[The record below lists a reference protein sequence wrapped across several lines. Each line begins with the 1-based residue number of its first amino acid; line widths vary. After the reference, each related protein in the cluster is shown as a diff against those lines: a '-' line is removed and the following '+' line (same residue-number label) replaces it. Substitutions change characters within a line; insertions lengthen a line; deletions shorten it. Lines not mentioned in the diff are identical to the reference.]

1 MRYDVGMPNVS
12 RASIAHVLERA
23 AKTITDAAGTDGRAS
38 RADVTK
44 KLKELT
50 GTEKTL
56 VDTFFRFMDHLDA
69 RAGAAVTKSDI
80 TKALAEAKEKL
91 VNAYDV
97 DRNGL
102 SPEERAKMGQVGQLA
117 ATIAETFR
125 TPTYAA
131 REAVEVLVTPK
142 WNAAALPSI
151 DPSELSS
158 SAKKSFDA
166 KTKQAERMDGLIDAP
181 VARKLTAGGEKFT
194 VVAQF
199 THDSFNIELYN
210 SNGRRVSHGSG
221 WGTPDQP
228 IEWK

>member
-1 MRYDVGMPNVS
+1 MPNVS

-56 VDTFFRFMDHLDA
+56 VDTFYRFMDHRDA
-69 RAGAAVTKSDI
+69 KAGASVTKKDI
-80 TKALAEAKEKL
+80 AAALTEAKTKL
-91 VNAYDV
+91 VNAYDL
-97 DRNGL
+97 DANGL
-102 SPEERAKMGQVGQLA
+102 SADERVKMGQVGQLA

-125 TPTYAA
+125 SPTYAA
-131 REAVEVLVTPK
+131 RDAVAVLVSPK
-142 WNAAALPSI
+142 WKADALPVL

-158 SAKKSFDA
+158 SARKSFDA
-166 KTKQAERMDGLIDAP
+166 KAKSATRSEGLIDQP
-181 VARKLTAGGEKFT
+181 IARKLTAGGEQFT

-199 THDSFNIELYN
+199 MHDSFGIELYN
-210 SNGRRVSHGSG
+210 ANGRRVAHGSG

>member
-1 MRYDVGMPNVS
+1 VRYDVGMPNVS

-38 RADVTK
+38 RADVTR

-56 VDTFFRFMDHLDA
+56 VDTFFRYMDHRDA
-69 RAGAAVTKSDI
+69 KPGASVTKTDVA
-80 TKALAEAKEKL
+80 KALADAKSKL
-91 VNAYDV
+91 VNAYDL
-97 DRNGL
+97 DKNGL

-125 TPTYAA
+125 TPSYAA

-142 WNAAALPSI
+142 WNASALPAI
-151 DPSELSS
+151 DPSELSA

-166 KTKQAERMDGLIDAP
+166 KTKQAERMGDLIDP
-181 VARKLTAGGEKFT
+181 PIARKLTAGGEKFT

-199 THDSFNIELYN
+199 THDSFGIELYN
-210 SNGRRVSHGSG
+210 ANGRKVATGSG